1 MYSNFYGLKQDPFR
15 LTPDPRF
22 LHLAE
27 PHRNTLRAMIEGV
40 VGRKGLQIAIGPIG
54 TGKTTLLYC
63 LQHILSH
70 EATRER
76 PLRSAFVVNPTL
88 TPDELFES
96 LFDELEIHA
105 AALTKPARL
114 RALHELLLAS
124 HKNNGAVV
132 VIIDEA
138 HLMPPELIEEVRL
151 LMNLD
156 NYPVNVLQV
165 ILCGQPELLPL
176 LAKPELAA
184 LKQRISVVTKLRAL
198 TLIETRAYIAERLH
212 VAGLRGESPF
222 TTSALEEIYRLTNGV
237 PRLINS
243 ICDHALGVGFRHQ
256 QTKLGND
263 AVLEAAEEMG
273 WEQAV
278 PVVQERSANLPAS
291 LAKTAS

>member
-1 MYSNFYGLKQDPFR
+1 MYSTFYGLKQEPFR

-27 PHRNTLRAMIEGV
+27 PHRNTLRAMVESV
-40 VGRKGLQIAIGPIG
+40 AGRKGLQIAIGPIG

-70 EATRER
+70 EETRER

-88 TPDELFES
+88 TADELFEA
-96 LFDELEIHA
+96 LFDELEIQA
-105 AALTKPARL
+105 AAPTKPARL
-114 RALHELLLAS
+114 RALHELLLDS
-124 HKNNGAVV
+124 HKKNSTVV

-138 HLMPPELIEEVRL
+138 HLMPAELIEEVRL

-156 NYPVNVLQV
+156 NYPVNVLQI

-176 LAKPELAA
+176 LMKPELAA
-184 LKQRISVVTKLRAL
+184 LKQRVSVVTKLRAL
-198 TLIETRAYIAERLH
+198 TLMETRAYIAERLH

-222 TTSALEEIYRLTNGV
+222 TAPALEEIHRFTNGV

-243 ICDHALGVGFRHQ
+243 ICDHALGIGFRRQ
-256 QTKLGND
+256 LKKIGAD
-263 AVLEAAEEMG
+263 VVVEAAEEMG
-273 WEQAV
+273 VIQPSGSIETDAG
-278 PVVQERSANLPAS
+278 P
-291 LAKTAS
+291 LARLAQTGS

>member
-1 MYSNFYGLKQDPFR
+1 MYSNFYGLKQEPFR

-27 PHRNTLRAMIEGV
+27 PHRNTLRAMVEGV
-40 VGRKGLQIAIGPIG
+40 VGRKGLQVAIGPIG

-88 TPDELFES
+88 SADELFEA

-105 AALTKPARL
+105 SAPTKPARL
-114 RALHELLLAS
+114 RALHELLLTS
-124 HKNNGAVV
+124 HKNNSAVV

-156 NYPVNVLQV
+156 NYPVNVLQI

-176 LAKPELAA
+176 LTKPELAA

-198 TLIETRAYIAERLH
+198 TLTETRAYIAERLARGRTPQRKPIYN
-212 VAGLRGESPF
+212 AGPGRDLSADEWCTAPDQLALRPHSQRRLSPPAEK
-222 TTSALEEIYRLTNGV
+222 TWS
-237 PRLINS
+237 
-243 ICDHALGVGFRHQ
+243 RHC
-256 QTKLGND
+256 
-263 AVLEAAEEMG
+263 
-273 WEQAV
+273 
-278 PVVQERSANLPAS
+278 S
-291 LAKTAS
+291 